1 MAPQTSLELGP
12 VVTVGLLGLAR
23 SIGTDPTFSECLE
36 FERRADEIARR
47 ACRDGDP
54 GAEIELHQ
62 FLYEV
67 NAHRIL
73 PPWSPHWHDYEHPVI
88 LGAYRKANEA
98 WGEQERQRQGAGLDV
113 PTDAEGFVA
122 WATEVCETH
131 ASGVTHPLFG
141 FLADVA
147 TFGQLRAF
155 IDQETPFD
163 IHFGDL
169 LALLLP
175 GVHGGQKIEL
185 AGNFWDEMGRG
196 KVTETHRQLRF
207 SMMERVGIVPES
219 YIDSIESFWVEELK
233 LANMYFQ
240 TSADRRLAPQ
250 SIGMLMATE
259 LVVPGRIDRQI
270 DGWRRV
276 GLRDEEMRY
285 LHEHVTVDVEHA
297 QGWLDNVVVPLA
309 AERPDL
315 LHEMAIGVRRRLDAA
330 LAVCDRARREFMP
343 LS

>member
-1 MAPQTSLELGP
+1 MARQMSLESGTIA
-12 VVTVGLLGLAR
+12 TVSLLGLAR
-23 SIGTDPTFSECLE
+23 SLGADPAFSECLE
-36 FERRADEIARR
+36 FERRADEVVLR

-54 GAEIELHQ
+54 DAEVELHQ

-73 PPWSPHWHDYEHPVI
+73 PPWSPHWHDYEHPVL

-98 WGEQERQRQGAGLDV
+98 WIEQERRRHGARLDV
-113 PTDAEGFVA
+113 PADAEGFVA
-122 WATEVCETH
+122 WATEVCESH
-131 ASGVTHPLFG
+131 ASGVAHPLFS
-141 FLADVA
+141 FLADEA
-147 TFGQLRAF
+147 TFGQLRHF
-155 IDQETPFD
+155 ILQETPFD

-175 GVHGGQKIEL
+175 GVHGDQKIEL

-196 KVTETHRQLRF
+196 KVTETHRQLRL
-207 SMMERVGIVPES
+207 SMMERVGIAPES
-219 YIDSIESFWVEELK
+219 YLEGIERFWVQELR

-240 TSADRRLAPQ
+240 ASADRRLASQ

-276 GLRDEEMRY
+276 GVRDEEMRY
-285 LHEHVTVDVEHA
+285 LLEHVTVDVGHA
-297 QGWLDNVVVPLA
+297 QGWLDNVVIPLA
-309 AERPDL
+309 RQRPDL
-315 LHEMAIGVRRRLDAA
+315 LHEMAIGVLRRLDAA
-330 LAVCDRARREFMP
+330 LAVCDRALREFVP
-343 LS
+343 LP